1 MGTWSKPPNKSPW
14 EKGKQPPDIDELLSN
29 LQDKFKIGLPK
40 KGGVILII
48 IIAIVIWFGTGI
60 FIVDPEEQAV
70 IKRFGEVTNVVGPGP
85 HYHFPSPIE
94 TVQIAPVTE
103 VRRLEIGFRTIQVG
117 PPAKYRRVLK
127 ESLMLTGDENI
138 VDAELIV
145 QYKIKDAASYLFN
158 FVEPVLTVREAAEA
172 SLRTVIGKHKIDEA
186 LTSGK
191 FLIQEETKDL
201 LQSILDKYGSGV
213 LVVAVQ
219 LQDVSP
225 PKQVRAAFK
234 DVASAKED
242 KNRMINQAEGYRND
256 IIPKARGEA
265 QAMISEAEGFREAR
279 VSRAE
284 GEVARFNAM
293 LVEYKKAKVV
303 TRKRLYLETME
314 EILPNINKYIIPGGD
329 GGNLLNL
336 LNLNNKGGN

>member
-1 MGTWSKPPNKSPW
+1 MSP
-14 EKGKQPPDIDELLSN
+14 KRIIIG
-29 LQDKFKIGLPK
+29 DKEVDLPSIGIIPMLGIGL
-40 KGGVILII
+40 VFWLL
-48 IIAIVIWFGTGI
+48 TGI
-60 FIVDPEEQAV
+60 Y
-70 IKRFGEVTNVVGPGP
+70 VVGPDEVGVVQTFGQ
-85 HYHFPSPIE
+85 HTRVTQSGLNYHLPFPIE
-94 TVQIAPVTE
+94 TVQTPKVTE
-103 VRRLEIGFRTIQVG
+103 VKRVEIGFRSVGKNQFRTIE
-117 PPAKYRRVLK
+117 K

-158 FVEPVLTVREAAEA
+158 FVEPILTVREAAEA
-172 SLRTVIGKHKIDEA
+172 SLRTIIGKHKIDEA

-191 FLIQEETKDL
+191 FLIQEETKEL
-201 LQSILDKYGSGV
+201 LQNILDKYESGV

-225 PKQVRAAFK
+225 PKQVIAAFK

-265 QAMISEAEGFREAR
+265 QAMIREAEGFREAR
-279 VSRAE
+279 VKRAE
-284 GEVARFNAM
+284 GEVAKFNAM
-293 LVEYKKAKVV
+293 LVEYKKAKDV

-314 EILPNINKYIIPGGD
+314 EILPNIDKYIVPGGD

-336 LNLNNKGGN
+336 LNLNEKGGK

>member
-1 MGTWSKPPNKSPW
+1 MQTKRVIIG
-14 EKGKQPPDIDELLSN
+14 
-29 LQDKFKIGLPK
+29 DKEVSIPVLGIFPMIGIGL
-40 KGGVILII
+40 VFWLLT
-48 IIAIVIWFGTGI
+48 GTY
-60 FIVDPEEQAV
+60 
-70 IKRFGEVTNVVGPGP
+70 VVGPDEVGVVQTFGE
-85 HYHFPSPIE
+85 HTRVTQSGLNYHLPYPIE
-94 TVQIAPVTE
+94 TVQTPKVTE
-103 VRRLEIGFRTIQVG
+103 VKRVEIGFRTMGNNQ
-117 PPAKYRRVLK
+117 YRTIEK

-201 LQSILDKYGSGV
+201 LQSILDKYGTGV

-256 IIPKARGEA
+256 VIPKARGEA

-284 GEVARFNAM
+284 GEVAKFNAM

-314 EILPNINKYIIPGGD
+314 EILPDINKYIIPGGD